1 MADEKNKSVVYMQGP
16 NGTFIEIPVPEKT
29 LAQVKNLQL
38 KANAT
43 QFDKQR
49 VEIAKALQEPINETI
64 EEDDKPAV
72 AGMTLMYDF
81 DRGAA
86 PRLVPTNLIQ
96 DLRERARTDEKDGWS
111 WSHPK
116 PKPVKPATATAS

>member
-1 MADEKNKSVVYMQGP
+1 MAEEVKKSVVYMEGP
-16 NGTFIEIPVPEKT
+16 NGTFIAIPVPEKT

-49 VEIAKALQEPINETI
+49 VEIAKDLQEPINETI
-64 EEDDKPAV
+64 EEGDQPAV

-86 PRLVPTNLIQ
+86 PKLVQTNLIQ
-96 DLRERARTDEKDGWS
+96 DLRERPRADDGYS
-111 WSHPK
+111 WSKPK
-116 PKPVKPATATAS
+116 PKPEKPS